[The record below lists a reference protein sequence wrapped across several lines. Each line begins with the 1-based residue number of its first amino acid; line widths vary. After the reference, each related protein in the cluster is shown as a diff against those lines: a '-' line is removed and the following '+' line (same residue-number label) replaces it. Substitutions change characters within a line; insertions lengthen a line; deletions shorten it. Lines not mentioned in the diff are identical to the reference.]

1 MGLPDDWPLAVW
13 QLLVQ
18 EYPDYRFWAAHQVHC
33 PEPIVRRLAIDP
45 DWRVRLRVAQKR
57 NLPADLFPVFA
68 ADPDD
73 SIRKAIAAHP
83 KTPLALVEALAKD
96 GEGEVSRVARYNLEI
111 RPAAVRR
118 RAALKGSS

>member
-1 MGLPDDWPLAVW
+1 MGLPVDWPLAVW

-33 PEPIVRRLAIDP
+33 PAPIVRRLAIDP

-83 KTPLALVEALAKD
+83 KAPTALVEALAED
-96 GEGEVSRVARYNLEI
+96 GEREVSRLARDNLE
-111 RPAAVRR
+111 VRLAQVR
-118 RAALKGSS
+118 SRAALKGKE